1 MVPWWSSTCAQAIKL
16 RSLAER
22 ILPTSFLDSYRNQQP
37 TNIVPPLHFPEV
49 NHLLPE
55 LLRLGFSADYTSLLY
70 QEFLSAVT
78 RMDETLI
85 ESYHTDAPKFLGNAG
100 TSQVSQGAYL
110 QAIQGQLLAVRAESL
125 QKIWGM
131 LLSRGQAL
139 AQQSGSVP
147 SSSHISSP
155 SASTSTCNGTLSSS
169 GPSNSSAKPRGRA
182 PKFSKE
188 QTAAL
193 NALLARANQYSSED
207 KDTIAHELNMTRDQ
221 VNRWFCNARARK
233 KPYTC
238 PSRRAG
244 PTTKTI
250 LSSNNSTRS
259 DSPSTQSERSYS
271 QGSPQSSS
279 SEDTEMSI
287 TNTSSPS
294 PSSSSSSLS
303 ISPSSSSYLST
314 SSTTPV
320 EDDPMEAYFDFPAYQ
335 PTETWPQQNQQQQE
349 TPYLP
354 PLPAQLNYQQRQQ
367 QALLPLPSQQ
377 NFYHHPFDQSSPYN
391 SVSGSSA
398 CDESQFSN
406 HSSSPSHSNIG
417 QGLWNDD
424 LQQQLP
430 ADFNFTPFVCS

>member
-1 MVPWWSSTCAQAIKL
+1 MSFSLWKSTCASALKV
-16 RSLAER
+16 RNLAASV
-22 ILPTSFLDSYRNQQP
+22 LSPSFLESFINGKHSD
-37 TNIVPPLHFPEV
+37 IIPPLHFPPIGD
-49 NHLLPE
+49 LLPQLLHLGLSPDHANLLHGE
-55 LLRLGFSADYTSLLY
+55 LASTIARLDEALSQSYYANAPEFRENPAGAHLSRSA
-70 QEFLSAVT
+70 F
-78 RMDETLI
+78 I
-85 ESYHTDAPKFLGNAG
+85 EA
-100 TSQVSQGAYL
+100 SQSQF
-110 QAIQGQLLAVRAESL
+110 LAVRTQSIQRLWNTLLAHVQTL
-125 QKIWGM
+125 Q
-131 LLSRGQAL
+131 RVEPVQ
-139 AQQSGSVP
+139 
-147 SSSHISSP
+147 
-155 SASTSTCNGTLSSS
+155 STSQPGTPSSS
-169 GPSNSSAKPRGRA
+169 GPPASSTKPRGRA

-193 NALLARANQYSSED
+193 NALLARASQYSSED
-207 KDTIAHELNMTRDQ
+207 KDTIAHELNLTRDQ

-238 PSRRAG
+238 PTRRAG
-244 PTTKTI
+244 PNTKTI
-250 LSSNNSTRS
+250 LSSNNSMRS

>member
-1 MVPWWSSTCAQAIKL
+1 MVTAWWNSTCAPALKL
-16 RSLAER
+16 RSLTAK
-22 ILPTSFLDSYRNQQP
+22 ILPPSFVDLFMKGDQDDA
-37 TNIVPPLHFPEV
+37 IPPLHFPELG
-49 NHLLPE
+49 NLLEP
-55 LLRLGFSADYTSLLY
+55 LLQLGLTAHHANLLHDEFTSTVQRLDASL
-70 QEFLSAVT
+70 S
-78 RMDETLI
+78 
-85 ESYHTDAPKFLGNAG
+85 ESYRTNAPQFRNNVHGPKTSRTAFIEASQSQFLVVR
-100 TSQVSQGAYL
+100 SQS
-110 QAIQGQLLAVRAESL
+110 IQRLWNTLLAHVQTL
-125 QKIWGM
+125 QRVEPVQST
-131 LLSRGQAL
+131 SRTGT
-139 AQQSGSVP
+139 P
-147 SSSHISSP
+147 SSSSP
-155 SASTSTCNGTLSSS
+155 ST
-169 GPSNSSAKPRGRA
+169 KPRGRA

-193 NALLARANQYSSED
+193 NALLARDNQFSSEE
-207 KDTIAHELNMTRDQ
+207 KDLIAHELNLTRDQ

-244 PTTKTI
+244 TTTKTI

-259 DSPSTQSERSYS
+259 DSPSTHSERSYS

-314 SSTTPV
+314 SSTTPI

-335 PTETWPQQNQQQQE
+335 PTETWPQQNHQQQE

-354 PLPAQLNYQQRQQ
+354 PLPSQLNYQQRQQ

-377 NFYHHPFDQSSPYN
+377 NYYHQPFDRNSPYN
-391 SVSGSSA
+391 SVSGSSS

-406 HSSSPSHSNIG
+406 HSSSPSNTSIG
-417 QGLWNDD
+417 QGLWSDD
-424 LQQQLP
+424 PQPQLP

>member
-100 TSQVSQGAYL
+100 TSQVSQAPTSKLSKVNSSLSEQKAYKRFGACYC
-110 QAIQGQLLAVRAESL
+110 LAA
-125 QKIWGM
+125 K
-131 LLSRGQAL
+131 LSPSNQDLSHQAL
-139 AQQSGSVP
+139 
-147 SSSHISSP
+147 ISLP
-155 SASTSTCNGTLSSS
+155 HQRR
-169 GPSNSSAKPRGRA
+169 PRLA
-182 PKFSKE
+182 TALCHHPE

>member
-1 MVPWWSSTCAQAIKL
+1 MGKFFIP
-16 RSLAER
+16 
-22 ILPTSFLDSYRNQQP
+22 
-37 TNIVPPLHFPEV
+37 
-49 NHLLPE
+49 
-55 LLRLGFSADYTSLLY
+55 
-70 QEFLSAVT
+70 
-78 RMDETLI
+78 
-85 ESYHTDAPKFLGNAG
+85 YH
-100 TSQVSQGAYL
+100 
-110 QAIQGQLLAVRAESL
+110 RH
-125 QKIWGM
+125 
-131 LLSRGQAL
+131 
-139 AQQSGSVP
+139 VP
-147 SSSHISSP
+147 SIL
-155 SASTSTCNGTLSSS
+155 T
-169 GPSNSSAKPRGRA
+169 
-182 PKFSKE
+182 FF
-188 QTAAL
+188 
-193 NALLARANQYSSED
+193 LLFLQ
-207 KDTIAHELNMTRDQ
+207 
-221 VNRWFCNARARK
+221 FCNARARK

-303 ISPSSSSYLST
+303 TSPSSSSYLST

-335 PTETWPQQNQQQQE
+335 PTETWPQQNQQQQD
-349 TPYLP
+349 TPYLQ
-354 PLPAQLNYQQRQQ
+354 PLPSQLNYQQRQH

-377 NFYHHPFDQSSPYN
+377 NYYHHPFDRSLPYN
-391 SVSGSSA
+391 SVSGSSS
-398 CDESQFSN
+398 CDESSQFSN
-406 HSSSPSHSNIG
+406 HSSSPSNSNIG

-430 ADFNFTPFVCS
+430 PDFNFTPFVCS

>member
-1 MVPWWSSTCAQAIKL
+1 MVIPGWSSTCAPAIKL
-16 RSLAER
+16 RNLAMKL
-22 ILPTSFLDSYRNQQP
+22 LPASFLDSCVNQKES
-37 TNIVPPLHFPEV
+37 IPPLQFPPVDNLLPALLQNPQVPQLSKSSFIEALQV
-49 NHLLPE
+49 HLL
-55 LLRLGFSADYTSLLY
+55 G
-70 QEFLSAVT
+70 
-78 RMDETLI
+78 
-85 ESYHTDAPKFLGNAG
+85 
-100 TSQVSQGAYL
+100 
-110 QAIQGQLLAVRAESL
+110 VRA
-125 QKIWGM
+125 QTIHKIWLA
-131 LLSRGQAL
+131 LLSRAEAL
-139 AQQSGSVP
+139 VQQSRS
-147 SSSHISSP
+147 ISTTSQATSP
-155 SASTSTCNGTLSSS
+155 LSSS
-169 GPSNSSAKPRGRA
+169 ASSTKPRGRA
-182 PKFSKE
+182 PKFTKE

-193 NALLARANQYSSED
+193 NALLARATQYSSED
-207 KDTIAHELNMTRDQ
+207 KELIAHELNLTRDQ

-303 ISPSSSSYLST
+303 TSPSSSSYLST

-335 PTETWPQQNQQQQE
+335 PTETWPQQNQQQQD
-349 TPYLP
+349 TPYLQ
-354 PLPAQLNYQQRQQ
+354 PLPSQLNYQQRQH

-377 NFYHHPFDQSSPYN
+377 NYYHHPFDQSLPYN
-391 SVSGSSA
+391 SVSGSSS
-398 CDESQFSN
+398 CDESSQFSN
-406 HSSSPSHSNIG
+406 HSSSPSNSNIG

-430 ADFNFTPFVCS
+430 PDFNFTPFVCS

>member
-1 MVPWWSSTCAQAIKL
+1 
-16 RSLAER
+16 
-22 ILPTSFLDSYRNQQP
+22 
-37 TNIVPPLHFPEV
+37 
-49 NHLLPE
+49 
-55 LLRLGFSADYTSLLY
+55 
-70 QEFLSAVT
+70 
-78 RMDETLI
+78 
-85 ESYHTDAPKFLGNAG
+85 
-100 TSQVSQGAYL
+100 
-110 QAIQGQLLAVRAESL
+110 
-125 QKIWGM
+125 
-131 LLSRGQAL
+131 
-139 AQQSGSVP
+139 
-147 SSSHISSP
+147 
-155 SASTSTCNGTLSSS
+155 
-169 GPSNSSAKPRGRA
+169 
-182 PKFSKE
+182 
-188 QTAAL
+188 
-193 NALLARANQYSSED
+193 
-207 KDTIAHELNMTRDQ
+207 MTRDQ

-233 KPYTC
+233 NHTHVLHDAPAQPPK
-238 PSRRAG
+238 
-244 PTTKTI
+244 
-250 LSSNNSTRS
+250 LSSRVTTLLEAILHQHNQS
-259 DSPSTQSERSYS
+259 DYS

-398 CDESQFSN
+398 CDES
-406 HSSSPSHSNIG
+406 
-417 QGLWNDD
+417 
-424 LQQQLP
+424 
-430 ADFNFTPFVCS
+430 